1 MKHTRAQDAVVK
13 LEKPGKRKM
22 TFAAV
27 KDAKRRKNLC
37 DLDNLDKKHKQGL
50 LLVDI
55 ELSFETSFFF
65 TECIDLTS
73 IEADKPIAFWIKDLQ
88 LYEADKQSLSD
99 GKWLTD
105 NIIDAAQALL
115 RQAHP
120 LWEG

>member
-1 MKHTRAQDAVVK
+1 MFFTEHSICPKISVQEENSVHIGNVYNLLSVQLTIIFHAISPADFVKNTRAQDAVVK

-55 ELSFETSFFF
+55 ELSFETSFF
-65 TECIDLTS
+65 S
-73 IEADKPIAFWIKDLQ
+73 Q
-88 LYEADKQSLSD
+88 
-99 GKWLTD
+99 
-105 NIIDAAQALL
+105 NALI
-115 RQAHP
+115 
-120 LWEG
+120 